1 MKNNV
6 NKLLNKLKMKKTKQE
21 KINKKMSFSEIMQK
35 APESAEILMGKGM
48 HCCGCPMAMQESL
61 EDGALA
67 HGLDADKI
75 VKELNKPKKKTK

>member
-1 MKNNV
+1 
-6 NKLLNKLKMKKTKQE
+6 MKKTKE

-35 APESAEILMGKGM
+35 APESAGVLMEKGM

-75 VKELNKPKKKTK
+75 VKELNKPKKKAK